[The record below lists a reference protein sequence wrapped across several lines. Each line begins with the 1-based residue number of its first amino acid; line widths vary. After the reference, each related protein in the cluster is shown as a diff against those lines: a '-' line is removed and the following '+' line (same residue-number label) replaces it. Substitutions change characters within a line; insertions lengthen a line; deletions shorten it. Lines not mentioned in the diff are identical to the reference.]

1 MFDIYYNVQNS
12 WLEIV
17 PTFIVGLI
25 TAYIAYRQWITD
37 KRLQKMKVF
46 ELTSE
51 NFYVKLVEYIEYLR
65 KNNTTSE
72 EQENDIKM
80 LFTKYMLLFS
90 KEDHERILKLFYE
103 ARQHAINN
111 DTNQIDKIVECFSSI
126 NDIMRKYVSLDVK
139 LIDLKK

>member
-139 LIDLKK
+139 MIDLKK